1 MSVYNTA
8 KYLEECIESILNQTF
23 TDFEFIISDDGSTDW
38 SKEIIKKYAEKDSRI
53 IFLDNKENRWICA
66 NLNDCIKI
74 SKWEFIAIMESDDIS
89 LPERF
94 EIEIKEFEKDKDLIL
109 LWTEWYFIDDISL
122 IKWEYLNSENSNILN
137 LTFLTPWIMFR
148 KNIRDKLDIFSWW
161 YVWDMKLYY
170 DIFFNNLKTKNINKK
185 LIKKRIFNN
194 STFSNNFLKINK
206 ILFQLR
212 LNIIYKYKLKKIFI
226 LLSLLDLFINY
237 CVFYCVFMSKK
248 LNLYNVLSPIYRKY
262 ILKIYRK
269 YILKI
274 NN

>member
-1 MSVYNTA
+1 
-8 KYLEECIESILNQTF
+8 
-23 TDFEFIISDDGSTDW
+23 
-38 SKEIIKKYAEKDSRI
+38 
-53 IFLDNKENRWICA
+53 
-66 NLNDCIKI
+66 
-74 SKWEFIAIMESDDIS
+74 
-89 LPERF
+89 
-94 EIEIKEFEKDKDLIL
+94 
-109 LWTEWYFIDDISL
+109 
-122 IKWEYLNSENSNILN
+122 
-137 LTFLTPWIMFR
+137 
-148 KNIRDKLDIFSWW
+148 
-161 YVWDMKLYY
+161 MKLYY

-237 CVFYCVFMSKK
+237 CIFMSKK

>member
-1 MSVYNTA
+1 
-8 KYLEECIESILNQTF
+8 
-23 TDFEFIISDDGSTDW
+23 
-38 SKEIIKKYAEKDSRI
+38 
-53 IFLDNKENRWICA
+53 
-66 NLNDCIKI
+66 
-74 SKWEFIAIMESDDIS
+74 
-89 LPERF
+89 
-94 EIEIKEFEKDKDLIL
+94 
-109 LWTEWYFIDDISL
+109 
-122 IKWEYLNSENSNILN
+122 
-137 LTFLTPWIMFR
+137 
-148 KNIRDKLDIFSWW
+148 
-161 YVWDMKLYY
+161 MKLYY

-262 ILKIYRK
+262 ILKI
-269 YILKI
+269 